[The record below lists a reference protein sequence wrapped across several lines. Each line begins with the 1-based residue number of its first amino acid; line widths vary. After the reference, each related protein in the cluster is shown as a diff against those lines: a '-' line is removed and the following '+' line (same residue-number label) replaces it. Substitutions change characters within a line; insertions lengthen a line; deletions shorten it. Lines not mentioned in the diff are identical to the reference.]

1 MLIGVFII
9 LGINNFEKK
18 LVKKLQE
25 KETAGKYTSP
35 CSLKGERQKKI
46 RERKMT

>member
-1 MLIGVFII
+1 MEYITLK
-9 LGINNFEKK
+9 KK
-18 LVKKLQE
+18 LLKKLQE

>member
-1 MLIGVFII
+1 MY
-9 LGINNFEKK
+9 LGYITLEKTSE
-18 LVKKLQE
+18 KLQE